1 MSPSRSWVLALTLLP
16 ALAVAPARSD
26 ERTMFETVKGWKVER
41 TVGDTSANS
50 CLMTYS
56 YVDKDDDDAANAVVF
71 TLDGANAVIVLGY
84 EHWAWDKDQKIRAPF
99 AIGKKVI
106 NAKSTWVGEGEMMH
120 SSFPVTIVPQ
130 LMASKTIEVRI
141 KDAAAEFD
149 IPDFA
154 PAYESLRRCNAAPP
168 PSTAPQAQS
177 NAPQVAEGPKPGP
190 AAQPLAIAKL
200 QFVTRPAAEFGD
212 IAARGSN
219 AFPAGEKMQ
228 IYLEVTGQTIRPAA
242 PGQRKFGLRLDY
254 EVLAG
259 DRVLAGQ
266 KGAFDQDFTLDA
278 QVPPVPT
285 MYLNAGLNLTGLE
298 PGAYTLAYTLHDKL
312 DGRTATGSL
321 PFTSVPAPAPSSP
334 TQLKAY
340 FAGLMFQRTIKEC
353 DLATTARQRS
363 ALDAKVAAFDPQ
375 PATAAEEIR
384 THVAADKPSCPDTP
398 EKEAKFRTRL
408 GHYLDMSTDAF
419 VALMEKQMAEQEAQ
433 AAPQPTPPAP
443 TTPAPAPTNP
453 APQKTAPADDPT

>member
-1 MSPSRSWVLALTLLP
+1 MSPSRSWVLALTLLS

-41 TVGDTSANS
+41 TVGDTSANP

-120 SSFPVTIVPQ
+120 SSFPATIVPQ

-190 AAQPLAIAKL
+190 ESHPAAPAAQPLAIAKL
-200 QFVTRPAAEFGD
+200 QFVTRPADEFGD

-219 AFPAGEKMQ
+219 AFPAGEKMRT
-228 IYLEVTGQTIRPAA
+228 YLEVKGQTIRPAA
-242 PGQRKFGLRLDY
+242 SGQRKFGLRLDY

-266 KGAFDQDFTLDA
+266 KGVFDQDFTLDA
-278 QVPPVPT
+278 QAPPVPT
-285 MYLNAGLNLTGLE
+285 MYLNVGLNLTGLE

-321 PFTSVPAPAPSSP
+321 PFASIPAPTPSSP
-334 TQLKAY
+334 AQLKAY
-340 FAGLMFQRTIKEC
+340 FAGLMFQRTIKDC
-353 DLATTARQRS
+353 DFATTARQRS

-384 THVAADKPSCPDTP
+384 THVAADKPSCPDTL
-398 EKEAKFRTRL
+398 ETEAKFRTKF
-408 GHYLDMSTDAF
+408 GNYLEMSTDAF
-419 VALMEKQMAEQEAQ
+419 VAWMDKRLAEQEAQ
-433 AAPQPTPPAP
+433 AAPQPTN
-443 TTPAPAPTNP
+443 PAPAPATP
-453 APQKTAPADDPT
+453 APQ

>member
-16 ALAVAPARSD
+16 ALAVAPARSA
-26 ERTMFETVKGWKVER
+26 ERTMFETVKGWEVER
-41 TVGDTSANS
+41 TVGDTSADP
-50 CLMTYS
+50 CLMSYS
-56 YVDKDDDDAANAVVF
+56 YVDKDDDDAENTVSFA
-71 TLDGANAVIVLGY
+71 LDGANLIIAIGY

-99 AIGKKVI
+99 VIGKKVI
-106 NAKSTWVGEGEMMH
+106 NAKSTWVGDGQVMR
-120 SSFPVTIVPQ
+120 SSFPATIVPQ

-141 KDAAAEFD
+141 KDAEGDFD

-154 PAYESLRRCNAAPP
+154 SAYESLRRCNAAPP

-190 AAQPLAIAKL
+190 ESRPAAPAAQPLAIAKL
-200 QFVTRPAAEFGD
+200 QFVTRPADEFGD
-212 IAARGSN
+212 IAARSSN

-228 IYLEVTGQTIRPAA
+228 VYLEVTGQTIRPAA

-266 KGAFDQDFTLDA
+266 KGVFDQDFTLDA
-278 QVPPVPT
+278 QMPPVPT

-340 FAGLMFQRTIKEC
+340 FAGLMFQRTIKDC
-353 DLATTARQRS
+353 DLATTGRQRS
-363 ALDAKVAAFDPQ
+363 ALDAKVAALDPQ

-433 AAPQPTPPAP
+433 AAPQPTN
-443 TTPAPAPTNP
+443 PAPAPTPP
-453 APQKTAPADDPT
+453 APQ